1 MSDNDPPFPFYPLR
15 VILSIVFVLLGIFVL
30 PAYLGKWI
38 AQPLLWIPLVIFGV
52 PIFPT
57 LTGILMG
64 DTKASLNNIVALYFC
79 ETFDLVFQFTFIT
92 ITLVPIA
99 FTLSSV
105 IAGIMLIVASI
116 ALIVW
121 GLVWIGLPI
130 GVRIPDDWM
139 LAVYLWIAL
148 IVVTAIQFAVIT
160 IAGKY
165 SDQFFDTSIK
175 IHEGGLAWI
184 QRACGARL

>member
-1 MSDNDPPFPFYPLR
+1 M
-15 VILSIVFVLLGIFVL
+15 VGIFVL

-38 AQPLLWIPLVIFGV
+38 TQPLLWIPLVIFGV

-64 DTKASLNNIVALYFC
+64 NTKASLNTIVALYFC

-105 IAGIMLIVASI
+105 IAGIMLFVASI
-116 ALIVW
+116 VLIVW

-139 LAVYLWIAL
+139 LAVYIWIGL
-148 IVVTAIQFAVIT
+148 IVVMAIQFAAIT
-160 IAGKY
+160 VAGKY
-165 SDQFFDTSIK
+165 SDHFFDTSIK
-175 IHEGGLAWI
+175 IHDGGMAWI
-184 QRACGARL
+184 QRVCRARL

>member
-1 MSDNDPPFPFYPLR
+1 MNNKFLFYPLR
-15 VILSIVFVLLGIFVL
+15 VILSIVFVLVGIFVL

-38 AQPLLWIPLVIFGV
+38 THPAIWILLVIFGV

-99 FTLSSV
+99 FTLSTV

-139 LAVYLWIAL
+139 VAVYLWIAL
-148 IVVTAIQFAVIT
+148 SVVMAIQFAVIT
-160 IAGKY
+160 VAGRY
-165 SDQFFDTSIK
+165 NDQFFDTSIK

-184 QRACGARL
+184 QRVCGARL